1 MSAIIPTNEI
11 AALAKTDQDFV
22 NMTEHIRELA
32 LADLQNNRDFDEL
45 ADMRAKARAL
55 GSYIARKVQSREAKI
70 EARNNIAEVVI
81 RTERQIG
88 TIIKA
93 MQESGELASKQ
104 NGRPKKS
111 NTMLDLSETEK
122 TVSEVLKLED
132 VGITHIQSARW
143 QAVAS
148 LPEEKFEEYICERK
162 ENNLELTS
170 AGVQSYGR
178 FFQNKQRREEAAQ
191 TPAPT
196 GKYKTIVIDPPWPVE
211 KIEREERPNQG
222 EYLDYP
228 TMTLEQIRALDIRS
242 LAFDD
247 GCHLYLWTTQ
257 KYLPEAIS
265 MVGLWG
271 FNYQCVFT
279 WVKPT
284 GMTPYS
290 WMYNTEFVVF
300 ARFGSLD
307 LQRHGLKLSFE
318 APTIGHSVKPDVF
331 YTDRVVPASPEPRLE
346 MFARKTR
353 EGFTVWGNEVTDAAR
368 CDAGLELGRRLSA

>member
-1 MSAIIPTNEI
+1 MTDIVPASEI

-22 NMTEHIRELA
+22 NITEQIREMA
-32 LADLQNNRDFDEL
+32 LMDLQNNRDFEQL
-45 ADMRAKARAL
+45 TDMRAKARAL

-88 TIIKA
+88 SVIKA
-93 MQESGELASKQ
+93 MQEAGELYNRN
-104 NGRPKKS
+104 NGAAKS
-111 NTMLDLSETEK
+111 TYTMKVDLNPTER
-122 TVSEVLKLED
+122 TVSDVLKLED
-132 VGITHIQSARW
+132 VGITHIQSHRW
-143 QAVAS
+143 QAVAA
-148 LPEEKFEEYICERK
+148 LPEDKFEEYISERK
-162 ENNLELTS
+162 ENNQELTS
-170 AGVQSYGR
+170 GGIQSYGR
-178 FFQNKQRREEAAQ
+178 FYQNKQRREEAAQ
-191 TPAPT
+191 TPPPT

-242 LAFDD
+242 LAFED

-257 KYLPEAIS
+257 KYLPEAID

-290 WMYNTEFVVF
+290 WMYNTELVVF
-300 ARFGSLD
+300 ARRGALD

-318 APTIGHSVKPDVF
+318 APIVGHSVKPDVF
-331 YTDRVVPASPEPRLE
+331 YTERVVPASPEPRLE
-346 MFARKTR
+346 MFARKAR
-353 EGFTVWGNEVTDAAR
+353 KGFVVWGNEVAYET
-368 CDAGLELGRRLSA
+368 